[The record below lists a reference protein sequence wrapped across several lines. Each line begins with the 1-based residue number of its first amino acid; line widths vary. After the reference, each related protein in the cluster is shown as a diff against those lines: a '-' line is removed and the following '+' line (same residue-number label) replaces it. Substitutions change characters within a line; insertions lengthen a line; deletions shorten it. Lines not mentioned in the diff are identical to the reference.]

1 MVGRRKA
8 HGGFAR
14 LEHAIDCVAQN
25 RQRQRDLGREQ
36 AHAADHEMVRQRGD
50 GKKLYWSDDYQQPQP
65 YSNALALAHANADA
79 NADANSDF
87 YTYPYSYSHAN
98 SDSDSYANTYTYTYS
113 YSYANSYANA
123 DSLRQRRLHLPL

>member
-65 YSNALALAHANADA
+65 YSNALAHAYTY
-79 NADANSDF
+79 ANSDF

>member
-50 GKKLYWSDDYQQPQP
+50 GKKLYWSDDYQ
-65 YSNALALAHANADA
+65 
-79 NADANSDF
+79 
-87 YTYPYSYSHAN
+87 
-98 SDSDSYANTYTYTYS
+98 
-113 YSYANSYANA
+113 
-123 DSLRQRRLHLPL
+123 